1 MLRCEFLKNMMLKR
15 AKKLFKL
22 TFILS
27 VFIFFASIGVKFYLC
42 NSVTV
47 SNDQLEQALV
57 KRSNIQEDMEIL
69 NVQRASLSSISYLEK
84 RAKELGF
91 VEMENNVISLDL
103 DAPTQVALVNS
114 R

>member
-1 MLRCEFLKNMMLKR
+1 MMPKR
-15 AKKLFKL
+15 AEKIFKF

-27 VFIFFASIGVKFYLC
+27 VFIFFASIGLKFYLC

-47 SNDQLEQALV
+47 SNNQLEQALV
-57 KRSNIQEDMEIL
+57 KRADIQEDMEIL
-69 NVQRASLSSISYLEK
+69 DVQRASLSSISYLEK
-84 RAKELGF
+84 RAKEIGF
-91 VEMENNVISLDL
+91 IEMGSNVISLDL

>member
-1 MLRCEFLKNMMLKR
+1 MMPNKTE
-15 AKKLFKL
+15 KIFKV

-27 VFIFFASIGVKFYLC
+27 IFIFFSSIGLKFYLC

-57 KRSNIQEDMEIL
+57 KRADIQEDMEIL
-69 NVQRASLSSISYLEK
+69 DVQRASLSSISYLEN
-84 RAKELGF
+84 RDKELGF
-91 VEMENNVISLDL
+91 IEMESNVISLNL

>member
-1 MLRCEFLKNMMLKR
+1 MMLKR
-15 AKKLFKL
+15 SEKIFKF

-27 VFIFFASIGVKFYLC
+27 AFILFTSIGCKFYLC

-47 SNDQLEQALV
+47 SNDQLEKALV
-57 KRSNIQEDMEIL
+57 KRADIEEDMEIL
-69 NVQRASLSSISYLEK
+69 DVQRASLSSIAYLEE

-91 VEMENNVISLDL
+91 VEMESNVISLDL
-103 DAPTQVALVNS
+103 DAPTQVAIVNT